1 MSTRQSRKL
10 IDPCRFKEG
19 AGEYSPA
26 LSIFVNNVQVFGKAT
41 EETPPN
47 FIVRT
52 MAERG
57 GSIYSRTLNAWFAY
71 IPNGR
76 NDYAGYPKYVS
87 LLGDNGRVI
96 KRVKADGEEY
106 CLFPANACFYP
117 PLEEIARR
125 VDTLKRLSIA
135 VSQNIDALKQANAIY
150 YRDPDLKSQIE
161 RAERERLEG
170 RATVSIP
177 LTKNTG
183 EGDIYTEKFSPDAQ
197 SYLQDYLALWI
208 DTREELDAL
217 TGRATLGEKS
227 ERRIT
232 EEISVIQSAASTSID
247 VLIDNINM
255 HAKYY
260 GVDIKA
266 ARGNEIRINTPK
278 PAQDAQNEGIE
289 AQNKE
294 GNTNE

>member
-1 MSTRQSRKL
+1 MSTRRCRQI
-10 IDPCRFKEG
+10 IDLCRFKDG
-19 AGEYSPA
+19 AGEYAPA

-41 EETPPN
+41 SETLPN

-57 GSIYSRTLNAWFAY
+57 GAIYSRTLNAWFAY

-76 NDYAGYPKYVS
+76 KDYAGYPKYVS

-106 CLFPANACFYP
+106 CVFPANACFAA

-125 VDTLKRLSIA
+125 VDALKMLSAA
-135 VSQNIDALKQANAIY
+135 VEQNIDALKQANAIY
-150 YRDPDLKSQIE
+150 YKDPALRSQIE
-161 RAERERLEG
+161 RAENERLAG
-170 RATVSIP
+170 RATVAIP
-177 LTKNTG
+177 LPAG
-183 EGDIYTEKFSPDAQ
+183 ALIDDVRTELFSPEAQ
-197 SYLQDYLALWI
+197 SHLQDFLALWI

-260 GVDIKA
+260 GVDITA
-266 ARGNEIRINTPK
+266 ARGNEIRVTPSN
-278 PAQDAQNEGIE
+278 PAQGAQNGGTDANEGE
-289 AQNKE
+289 S
-294 GNTNE
+294 NTNE